1 MQSKDIITLKKIRS
15 EKMTLSGKGFSF
27 KEDSSGRYDKIVRDS
42 DGEAVCY
49 VTRDFRNAKNASIAI
64 ESDFQPNLK
73 DRIIFD
79 CKNFKNSTVRL
90 SGKVDF
96 NGGICLIDS
105 EDVRLANFEVKSY
118 GGTTGIIRA
127 KKVRLENCDMSR
139 LIMDRGPIVDE
150 VLFYNCKNIGVN
162 IMGYNNSAQIFFA
175 EVDSKISTNIKLDL
189 ESAGDRASI
198 VFDNVNIGSAEDK
211 GKNFSLY
218 VRSGGDIHFA
228 QVDMVEE
235 HFVNTSRKSLNID
248 CSGLTYAHNAKLEVG
263 FYDNNFINCARFAI
277 DPGETGETIDREER
291 VLRLE
296 ALDAPDIELSFF
308 GTFDAQLQGKLSSKD
323 NSFKQMILTDVKGFT
338 MNEAKIDITRSNDS
352 AKSDDSDAVV
362 FSGKNGEIF
371 NFIDC
376 DCELML
382 GGKHFPEGELRGCN
396 IKELKIDKNC
406 DGLIVSQGAVRGLTI
421 NGGEI
426 KGSGKVKIEYEYE
439 DGRIFSSSKAELINP
454 KFYGNE
460 DKSINLLFT
469 GENKNVKI
477 ENTDFISGECELKD
491 NVTIKDSIMKGKCK
505 AWNSDIINS
514 DVTSSGI
521 NESSIKDARVYECT
535 LDCVAKCE
543 NSDLSSSKYKNIG
556 FIENYFGINDD
567 LEDVDELEDSNN
579 KKSLSQNR
587 KSELEVSV
595 VSDKDS
601 ALEL

>member
-1 MQSKDIITLKKIRS
+1 
-15 EKMTLSGKGFSF
+15 MTLSGKGFSF

-49 VTRDFRNAKNASIAI
+49 VTRDFRNAKDASIAI
-64 ESDFQPNLK
+64 ESDFRPNLK

-79 CKNFKNSTVRL
+79 CKNFKKSTVRL

-96 NGGICLIDS
+96 NGGICVIEGEKVLLS
-105 EDVRLANFEVKSY
+105 NFKVKHFGEAS
-118 GGTTGIIRA
+118 GLIRA
-127 KKVRLENCDMSR
+127 KEVRLERCDMSR
-139 LIMDRGPIVDE
+139 LAIDRGPIVDL
-150 VLFYNCKNIGVN
+150 VLFWNCKKIGVTVK
-162 IMGYNNSAQIFFA
+162 GYNNSAQISFCD
-175 EVDSKISTNIKLDL
+175 VDSKLNTNIKLDL

-198 VFDNVNIGSAEDK
+198 MFEKVRIGDSRNEDK
-211 GKNFSLY
+211 NFDLS
-218 VRSGGDIHFA
+218 VRSGGDIYFLE
-228 QVDMVEE
+228 VDTVEE
-235 HFVNTSRKSLNID
+235 YFVNTSRKTLNID
-248 CSGLTYAHNAKLEVG
+248 CGGLVYLRNTKLEPS
-263 FYDNNFINCARFAI
+263 FYDNSFINCARFVI
-277 DPGETGETIDREER
+277 DDGETIDREDR
-291 VLRLE
+291 VIRVE

-308 GTFDAQLQGKLSSKD
+308 GAFDAQLQGKLSSKD

-338 MNEAKIDITRSNDS
+338 MNEAKIDITRSNDGV
-352 AKSDDSDAVV
+352 KSDDSDAVV

-376 DCELML
+376 NCELTL

-406 DGLIVSQGAVRGLTI
+406 EGLIVSQGAVRGLTI

-477 ENTDFISGECELKD
+477 ENTEFVGGECELKD
-491 NVTIKDSIMKGKCK
+491 NVTIKDSIMRGNCK

-514 DVTSSGI
+514 DIASSGI
-521 NESSIKDARVYECT
+521 NESSVNDARIYETT
-535 LDCVAKCE
+535 LDCVTKCE
-543 NSDLSSSKYKNIG
+543 NSDLSSSKYKNVG

-567 LEDVDELEDSNN
+567 LEDVDELMGSDN
-579 KKSLSQNR
+579 KKSLPQNR

-595 VSDKDS
+595 VSDKDRTI
-601 ALEL
+601 EL

>member
-1 MQSKDIITLKKIRS
+1 
-15 EKMTLSGKGFSF
+15 MTLSGKGFSF

-49 VTRDFRNAKNASIAI
+49 VTKDFRNATNASIAI

-96 NGGICLIDS
+96 NGGICVIDS
-105 EDVRLANFEVKSY
+105 ENVLLSNFEVKIY
-118 GGTTGIIRA
+118 GGANGLIRA
-127 KKVRLENCDMSR
+127 KKVRLEKCNMSH

-150 VLFYNCKNIGVN
+150 VLFWNCKNIGVN
-162 IMGYNNSAQIFFA
+162 IMGYNNSARILFA
-175 EVDSKISTNIKLDL
+175 EVDSKISTYIKLDL

-198 VFDNVNIGSAEDK
+198 VFDNVNIGRTEDK

-235 HFVNTSRKSLNID
+235 HFVNTPRKSLNID
-248 CSGLTYAHNAKLEVG
+248 CSGLTYAHNSKLEVG
-263 FYDNNFINCARFAI
+263 FYDNNYINCARFEI
-277 DPGETGETIDREER
+277 DPGETIDREKR
-291 VLRLE
+291 VIRLE
-296 ALDAPDIELSFF
+296 ALDAPDIELSFS

-323 NSFKQMILTDVKGFT
+323 GSFKYMALTDVNGFI
-338 MNEAKIDITRSNDS
+338 MNDAKIDIT
-352 AKSDDSDAVV
+352 KSDGNEAVV
-362 FSGKNGEIF
+362 FGGKDGERF
-371 NFIDC
+371 NFIEC
-376 DCELML
+376 DCELIL
-382 GGKHFPEGELRGCN
+382 AGKEFPEGELRGCN

-406 DGLIVSQGAVRGLTI
+406 EGLIVSQAAVRGLTI

-426 KGSGKVKIEYEYE
+426 KGDGKVKIECEYD
-439 DGRIFSSSKAELINP
+439 DGQIFSPSKAEFVNP
-454 KFYGNE
+454 KFYGDE
-460 DKSINLLFT
+460 DKTVNLLFT
-469 GENKNVKI
+469 DNNKNIKV
-477 ENTDFISGECELKD
+477 ENSEFIGGEYELKD

-505 AWNSDIINS
+505 AWSSDIINS

-543 NSDLSSSKYKNIG
+543 NSDLSSSKYKNVG

-567 LEDVDELEDSNN
+567 LEDMDELEDSNN

-587 KSELEVSV
+587 KSELEVSI

-601 ALEL
+601 TLEL